1 MSEYK
6 DYGWIDN
13 GFTDAHALF
22 MNPIIKMLPT
32 DYSPILD
39 LGCGNGSFAI
49 HLIKNGY
56 NVYGTDASLKGI
68 NIGNS
73 ITPNRFF
80 IQDFSS
86 DELPAELA
94 AIKFKTII
102 STEVIEHLYDPRR
115 YMGLCKKILLTSG
128 GGDLFLST
136 PYHGYLKN
144 LALAICGGMD
154 RHYTALWD
162 GGHIK
167 FWSKGTITKLLS
179 EQGFQ
184 LDEFT
189 GCGRLPYFWK
199 SMIIRS
205 KILPK
210 DEQIQS

>member
-1 MSEYK
+1 MRQTRESYLRKERDCYLP
-6 DYGWIDN
+6 
-13 GFTDAHALF
+13 FT
-22 MNPIIKMLPT
+22 
-32 DYSPILD
+32 
-39 LGCGNGSFAI
+39 
-49 HLIKNGY
+49 
-56 NVYGTDASLKGI
+56 
-68 NIGNS
+68 
-73 ITPNRFF
+73 
-80 IQDFSS
+80 
-86 DELPAELA
+86 
-94 AIKFKTII
+94 
-102 STEVIEHLYDPRR
+102 
-115 YMGLCKKILLTSG
+115 
-128 GGDLFLST
+128 
-136 PYHGYLKN
+136 HGYLKN